1 MTELTGRH
9 VAAMFVGGFSIIIGV
24 NLLLATKAVSTFPGL
39 EVPNSYVAS
48 QSFDARRNA
57 QNALGWAS
65 DIDYRNGVLV
75 VDILDRNGRPAPI
88 HNLTVHVG
96 RPTEARDDLALEL
109 DGTGRVAVDL
119 ARGMWRVDLAGTA
132 DDGTLYQRAIS
143 LKVDP
148 SW

>member
-9 VAAMFVGGFSIIIGV
+9 VAAMFVGGFSIIIAV

-48 QSFDARRNA
+48 QSFDVRRNA
-57 QNALGWAS
+57 QNALGWTS
-65 DIDYRNGVLV
+65 DITYDDGVLV
-75 VDILDRNGRPAPI
+75 VQMRDRDGNAAPI
-88 HNLTVHVG
+88 RNLTAHIG
-96 RPTEARDDLALEL
+96 RPTEARDDIALDL
-109 DGTGRVAVDL
+109 DASGRVAVDL
-119 ARGMWRVDLAGTA
+119 ARGMWRLDLEGTA
-132 DDGTLYQRAIS
+132 DDGTLYQRAIP